1 MKNSEIKGKKV
12 ESRSK
17 QVESL
22 SQKVESLKTDID
34 FIEMTNICEKKG
46 FSIDLIRSRKGL
58 TCDLYK
64 NGDLVKIGENIFQ
77 TSIDAQ
83 REVFTKLYL
92 HLAK

>member
-1 MKNSEIKGKKV
+1 MKNSEIKSQKV

-17 QVESL
+17 KVESL

-34 FIEMTNICEKKG
+34 FIQMTNICEKKG
-46 FSIDLIRSRKGL
+46 FTIDLIRSRKGL

-64 NGDLVKIGENIFQ
+64 NGDLVKIGENVFQ